1 MHGKTKRP
9 CPFPTVLGTAP
20 PDDRGRI
27 ARRPSA
33 GLTSVALLQGLVRAN
48 AGHAKRSK
56 TRHNK
61 PSYDLALLLFA
72 CSRARPQ
79 TPKQGGC
86 PERHPTTPIPPPRP
100 SARWGYQ
107 GRGAWPRASF
117 LAEDLRALL
126 GHSGCENYVTCMKGG
141 EPGLRPGQSCPQAPV
156 PKPELPPKSQGR
168 GSAPSLPASHTLSPL
183 PFLWGTRPP
192 GKGKG
197 PKGGLRDRRRPGRR
211 SSRQRP
217 AS

>member
-1 MHGKTKRP
+1 MFPRP
-9 CPFPTVLGTAP
+9 PANPEARWVPRAAP
-20 PDDRGRI
+20 HD
-27 ARRPSA
+27 SN
-33 GLTSVALLQGLVRAN
+33 S
-48 AGHAKRSK
+48 
-56 TRHNK
+56 
-61 PSYDLALLLFA
+61 
-72 CSRARPQ
+72 
-79 TPKQGGC
+79 
-86 PERHPTTPIPPPRP
+86 PPPRL

>member
-27 ARRPSA
+27 ARRPDG

-79 TPKQGGC
+79 SPKQGGAYEA
-86 PERHPTTPIPPPRP
+86 PHDSNSPPTSERPVGLSGKRSVAP
-100 SARWGYQ
+100 G
-107 GRGAWPRASF
+107 SF
-117 LAEDLRALL
+117 LAEGLRALL

-156 PKPELPPKSQGR
+156 PKPELPPKGQGR

-217 AS
+217 GS

>member
-1 MHGKTKRP
+1 MILP
-9 CPFPTVLGTAP
+9 CSFLRVPAP
-20 PDDRGRI
+20 APK
-27 ARRPSA
+27 P
-33 GLTSVALLQGLVRAN
+33 
-48 AGHAKRSK
+48 RSK
-56 TRHNK
+56 VG
-61 PSYDLALLLFA
+61 PM
-72 CSRARPQ
+72 
-79 TPKQGGC
+79 
-86 PERHPTTPIPPPRP
+86 RHPTTPIPPPTSERP
-100 SARWGYQ
+100 VGLSGKRSVA
-107 GRGAWPRASF
+107 PRSSF

-156 PKPELPPKSQGR
+156 PKPELPPKGQGR
-168 GSAPSLPASHTLSPL
+168 GSARSLPASHTLSPL

-217 AS
+217 GS

>member
-27 ARRPSA
+27 ARRPDG

-79 TPKQGGC
+79 TPKQGGAYEASHDSLS
-86 PERHPTTPIPPPRP
+86 PPTSERPVGLSGKRSVAP
-100 SARWGYQ
+100 G
-107 GRGAWPRASF
+107 SF
-117 LAEDLRALL
+117 LAEGLRALL

-156 PKPELPPKSQGR
+156 PKPELPPKGQGR